1 MKKILHFLL
10 IGITIMLSASCDDY
24 LTKDPLDSFSND
36 NFWTNEANVRSYAQ
50 EFYLNF
56 FAGYG
61 TDFTVF
67 GGFFTG
73 DSYNDDIA
81 YPSPKQFPR
90 TTDEAYT
97 SNTWDFT
104 LIRKANVMI
113 ENVPEM
119 DLDNADKAH
128 WIGIGRFFRAL
139 QYNELVKRFGD
150 VPWYSRVPEPDEED
164 YLYKE
169 RDLRVNVVDSIMD
182 DLTFAVNNIRE
193 NDGTLQVNKY
203 VAAAYM
209 SRCMLYHATWLK
221 YHGATVSTSD
231 VPVSQDR
238 IKAFLEAAKWAAEV
252 VMESGNY
259 AIGNTYNELFS
270 AASLAGNREIIFYRE
285 FEEGMITNAL
295 MSYNAIEE
303 QAGGVTKNC
312 IDSYLCDDGL
322 PISQSS
328 RYQGDA
334 DPTIEGVFANR
345 DPRLYQCFVDSI
357 RLSGLHVGTSPTGYA
372 CKKFLNEDWLAQGL
386 EYTTNNRS
394 IADAPIMRYAEVLL
408 NYAEAAYELSRIGG
422 EAFTQND
429 LDISINLLRQ
439 RVLTKYGTDIS
450 TSMPDLKIA
459 GGEPAV
465 TASGVLTVIDD
476 PERDSDIPAMLWE
489 IRRERRTELL
499 MEGKRNEDLNRWR
512 KFDKLNTGT
521 DSEPNDINMGAWVVK
536 SEYPATLFTGD
547 KPKVKLY
554 YPAANQDAGYMWP
567 AYTSSL
573 QRSFTSGALASERV
587 YLNSVPKTQIILYE
601 SKGYELSQ
609 NPGWE

>member
-1 MKKILHFLL
+1 MKKLIHILAM
-10 IGITIMLSASCDDY
+10 ITIMLSFSCEDY
-24 LTKDPLDSFSND
+24 LTKEPLDSFSDD
-36 NFWTNEANVRSYAQ
+36 NFWTKEANVRTYAQ

-97 SNTWDFT
+97 ANTWDFS
-104 LIRKANVMI
+104 LVRKANILI
-113 ENVPEM
+113 ERIPEM
-119 DLDNADKAH
+119 DLDDEPKAH
-128 WIGIGRFFRAL
+128 WIGIGRFFRGL
-139 QYNELVKRFGD
+139 RYSELVKRFGD
-150 VPWYSRVPEPDEED
+150 VPWYGHVLEASDEA
-164 YLYKE
+164 YLYKA
-169 RDLRVNVVDSIMD
+169 RDSQVNVVDSIME
-182 DLTFAVNNIRE
+182 DLRFAVNNIRE
-193 NDGTLQVNKY
+193 DDGTLQVNKY

-221 YHGATVSTSD
+221 YHGTTVGPSGTA
-231 VPVSQDR
+231 VPQAK
-238 IKAFLEAAKWAAEV
+238 IKVFLEAAKWAAKV

-259 AIGNTYNELFS
+259 TIGNTYNELFS
-270 AASLAGNREIIFYRE
+270 SATLAGNKEIIFYRE

-303 QAGGVTKNC
+303 QAGGITKNC
-312 IDSYLCDDGL
+312 MDSYLCDDGL
-322 PISQSS
+322 PISQST
-328 RYQGDA
+328 RYQGGL
-334 DPTIEGVFANR
+334 DPTIDGVFVNR
-345 DPRLYQCFVDSI
+345 DPRLYQCFVDSV
-357 RLSGLHVGTSPTGYA
+357 RLAGLHVGTSPTGYP

-394 IADAPIMRYAEVLL
+394 IADSPLMRYAEVLL
-408 NYAEAAYELSRIGG
+408 NYAEAAYELSQIGG

-429 LDISINLLRQ
+429 LDISINLIR
-439 RVLTKYGTDIS
+439 RRALTKYGTTVS
-450 TSMPDLKIA
+450 ESMPDLKIN
-459 GGEPAV
+459 GSEPAV
-465 TASGVLTVIDD
+465 MVSGTLTVIND
-476 PERDSDIPAMLWE
+476 PARDSDVSSMLWE
-489 IRRERRTELL
+489 IRRERRIELL
-499 MEGKRNEDLNRWR
+499 MEGRRNEDLNRWK

-521 DSEPNDINMGAWVVK
+521 DSEPNTINMGAWIVK
-536 SEYPATLFTGD
+536 SEYPASLFTGD

-554 YPAANQDAGYMWP
+554 YPTTSQDAGYIWP

-573 QRSFTSGALASERV
+573 QRSFTSGALSSERT
-587 YLNSVPKTQIILYE
+587 YLNSIPKTQITLYE
-601 SKGYELSQ
+601 SKDYELTQ